1 MKKTN
6 PVLILALFGV
16 IAFVVYL
23 KISNPH
29 KKYSQQ
35 AYWETATLADI
46 ESIPDEA
53 LKLGNKNGP
62 VLMWAATTT
71 KDPAIISALVARGA
85 NVNERDV
92 IFSGTPLSA
101 AAGYSK
107 TPAVIDELVR
117 LGAQI
122 DAVVG
127 SKDKTPLII
136 AAEINPYVD
145 ILDALVRNGASTKY
159 RDKTGRNAHAAAIM
173 FGTPEAAERLRL
185 LGK

>member
-1 MKKTN
+1 MKKPN
-6 PVLILALFGV
+6 PILILLLLCAFALV
-16 IAFVVYL
+16 AYL

-35 AYWETATLADI
+35 AYWETATLADVKD
-46 ESIPDEA
+46 IPTEA
-53 LKLGNKNGP
+53 LKPGNKNGP

-101 AAGYSK
+101 AAGYSQS
-107 TPAVIDELVR
+107 PAVIDELVR
-117 LGAQI
+117 LGADI

-136 AAEINPYVD
+136 AAEINPHTP
-145 ILDALVRNGASTKY
+145 ILEALVNHGASTTY
-159 RDKTGRNAHAAAIM
+159 QDKAGRNALAAAM
-173 FGTPEAAERLRL
+173 KFGTPEAVEVLRRLS
-185 LGK
+185 K